1 MAKTQDQLEKGQDM
15 VGGEAYCDAIYNM
28 IKNHF
33 RQSDPTDPANMDSPQ
48 PGQILSDSDD
58 NNLWHVVGGVREFN
72 KILTGEI
79 ICAGNEVVC
88 ADNEV
93 VFAPII

>member
-1 MAKTQDQLEKGQDM
+1 MAKTLAQLEDGQDM
-15 VGGEAYCDAIYNM
+15 EGGESYCDTIYNM

-33 RQSDPTDPANMDSPQ
+33 RQSDPKTNVAAPVEGM
-48 PGQILSDSDD
+48 IVSDSDD
-58 NNLWHVVGGVREFN
+58 NNLWHYVGGVRVWN
-72 KILTGEI
+72 RILTGEI

>member
-1 MAKTQDQLEKGQDM
+1 MAKTLAELEDGEDM
-15 VGGEAYCDAIYNM
+15 EGGESYCDTIYNI

-33 RQSDPTDPANMDSPQ
+33 RESDPQTNVTDPVAGM
-48 PGQILSDSDD
+48 IVSDSDD
-58 NNLWHVVGGVREFN
+58 NELYHYVGGVRNFN
-72 KILTGEI
+72 RILQGEI
-79 ICAGNEVVC
+79 VCANNEVVC

>member
-1 MAKTQDQLEKGQDM
+1 MAKTLPELEDGEDM
-15 VGGEAYCDAIYNM
+15 EGGESYCDTIYNQV
-28 IKNHF
+28 KNHF
-33 RQSDPTDPANMDSPQ
+33 HQSDPKTNVANAVDGS
-48 PGQILSDSDD
+48 ILSDSDD
-58 NNLWHVVGGVREFN
+58 NELWHVVGGVLEFN
-72 KILTGEI
+72 RILTGEI

>member
-1 MAKTQDQLEKGQDM
+1 MAKSLDELKEGEDM
-15 VGGEAYCDAIYNM
+15 EGGESYCDTIYNI

-33 RQSDPTDPANMDSPQ
+33 RESASIINVTDAVAGM
-48 PGQILSDSDD
+48 ILSDSDD
-58 NNLWHVVGGVREFN
+58 NNLWHVVGGARLFN
-72 KILTGEI
+72 RILTGEI
-79 ICAGNEVVC
+79 ICADNEVVC

>member
-1 MAKTQDQLEKGQDM
+1 MAKTLAQLKDGEDM
-15 VGGEAYCDAIYNM
+15 EGDESYCDTIYNI

-33 RQSDPTDPANMDSPQ
+33 REANPKVNVTNAVAGMIP
-48 PGQILSDSDD
+48 SDSDD
-58 NNLWHVVGGVREFN
+58 NNLWHVVGGVRLFN
-72 KILTGEI
+72 RILTGEI

>member
-1 MAKTQDQLEKGQDM
+1 MAKTLAQLENGQDM
-15 VGGEAYCDAIYNM
+15 VGGESYCDTIYNM

-33 RQSDPTDPANMDSPQ
+33 HQHDPKTHVANAKA
-48 PGQILSDSDD
+48 GQILSDSDD
-58 NNLWHVVGGVREFN
+58 NKLWHVVEGVRLFN
-72 KILTGEI
+72 RILTGEI